1 MNALCKAYANIDDA
15 DRGVQALLA
24 AAVPGEDVRLLMG
37 AELHDARREAAGGFA
52 GAVATEDRVG
62 AFAGESG
69 DRSAPMGSF
78 AGDSAAG
85 GEGLF
90 ANADRDVVVTHS
102 DGQEHSRVAGHRRLK
117 ELLIDA
123 GLDES
128 TAETDVRA
136 LHDGRV
142 LVLVTLGAV
151 TEDRAREVL
160 GAVG

>member
-1 MNALCKAYANIDDA
+1 MNALCKAYRSTTDA

-24 AAVPGEDVRLLMG
+24 AGVPGEDVRLLMG

-52 GAVATEDRVG
+52 GAAGAEPHVG
-62 AFAGESG
+62 AFAGEGG
-69 DRSAPMGSF
+69 DRTAAMGSF
-78 AGDSAAG
+78 AGDAVAGG
-85 GEGLF
+85 GEGVF

-102 DGQEHSRVAGHRRLK
+102 DGEERVRVAGHRKLK
-117 ELLIDA
+117 ELLVEA
-123 GLDES
+123 GLDEP

-151 TEDRAREVL
+151 TEDSAREVL
-160 GAVG
+160 DT